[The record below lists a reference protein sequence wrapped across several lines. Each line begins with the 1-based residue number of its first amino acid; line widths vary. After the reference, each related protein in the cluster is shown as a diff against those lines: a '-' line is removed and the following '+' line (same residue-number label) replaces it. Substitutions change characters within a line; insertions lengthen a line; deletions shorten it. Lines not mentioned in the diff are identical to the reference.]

1 MQTYDIKVIPLK
13 SNTFPLLNETRA
25 SYINAFQTRVKQE
38 IIIAQVRP
46 ILKLVPSYNELD
58 S

>member
-1 MQTYDIKVIPLK
+1 MQTYDIKVIPL
-13 SNTFPLLNETRA
+13 NAFPLLDETRA

>member
-13 SNTFPLLNETRA
+13 AFPLLNETRA

-38 IIIAQVRP
+38 IIVAQIRP